1 VTHSPND
8 RPTTHSLAGRHALVT
23 GASRGIGAAIARHLA
38 EQGAR
43 VTLIARDRHRLAP
56 LAAELDAQP
65 IACDVT
71 DPIALGQAF
80 ATAAGIQHVDILIN
94 NAGGA
99 ETAPVARTE
108 PDLWARM
115 IALNLTAA
123 FTASRLAI
131 PAMVA
136 DGWGR
141 VVNVASTAGL
151 KGYPYVSAYSA
162 AKHGLIGLTRSL
174 GVELART
181 GVTVNAVC
189 PGYTDTPM
197 LQDAAQSVA
206 LKTRSDPGSVVKNF
220 AAANPMGRLVQ
231 PDEVASLVAYLCS
244 DAAAGITGAALP
256 IAGGEV

>member
-1 VTHSPND
+1 MPRSPQD
-8 RPTTHSLAGRHALVT
+8 HPSVHSLAGRHALVT
-23 GASRGIGAAIARHLA
+23 GASRGIGAAIARMLA
-38 EQGAR
+38 GQGAR

-56 LAAELDAQP
+56 IAAELDAHA

-71 DPIALGQAF
+71 DAIALGQAF
-80 ATAAGIQHVDILIN
+80 ATAAGSQHIDILVN

-99 ETAPVARTE
+99 ESAPFGRTE

-115 IALNLTAA
+115 IALNLTAT
-123 FTASRLAI
+123 FTACRLAI

-151 KGYPYVSAYSA
+151 KGYPYVSAYAA
-162 AKHGLIGLTRSL
+162 AKHGVVGLTRSL
-174 GVELART
+174 GMELART

-197 LQDAAQSVA
+197 LDDAAQTVA
-206 LKTRSDPGSVVKNF
+206 QKTHSSTSAVKQGF
-220 AAANPMGRLVQ
+220 ASANPMGRLVE
-231 PDEVASLVAYLCS
+231 PGEVASLVAYLCS
-244 DAAAGITGAALP
+244 DAAASITGAALP
-256 IAGGEV
+256 ISGGEI

>member
-1 VTHSPND
+1 LPRSPQD
-8 RPTTHSLAGRHALVT
+8 RPPAQSLAGHHALVT
-23 GASRGIGAAIARHLA
+23 GASRGIGAAIARALA

-43 VTLIARDRHRLAP
+43 ITLIARDRHRLAP
-56 LAAELDAQP
+56 LAAELDADA

-71 DPIALGQAF
+71 DAIALGQAF
-80 ATAAGIQHVDILIN
+80 ATAAGSQHVDILVN

-99 ETAPVARTE
+99 ETAPFARTE
-108 PDLWARM
+108 PDMWARM

-151 KGYPYVSAYSA
+151 KGYPYVSAYTA
-162 AKHGLIGLTRSL
+162 AKHGLVGLTRSL

-197 LQDAAQSVA
+197 LQDAAQNVA
-206 LKTRSDPGSVVKNF
+206 VKTRSDPGSVVKGF
-220 AAANPMGRLVQ
+220 AASNPMGRLVQ
-231 PDEVASLVAYLCS
+231 PAEVASLVAYLCS
-244 DAAAGITGAALP
+244 DAAAAITGAALP
-256 IAGGEV
+256 VAGGEV